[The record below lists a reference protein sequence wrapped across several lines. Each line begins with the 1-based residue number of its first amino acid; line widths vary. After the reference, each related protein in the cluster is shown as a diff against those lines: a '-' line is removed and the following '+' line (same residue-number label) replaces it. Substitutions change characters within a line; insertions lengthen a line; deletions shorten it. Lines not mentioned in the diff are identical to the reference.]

1 MKRVKIKSK
10 QVVLSLVCLVLG
22 FILAFSY
29 SLANSKQDE
38 GSNRTDGQL
47 KQEEALRDQLLDF
60 QRKNNELQEDIYE
73 KQEKVVTM
81 EKSFS
86 KEKQI
91 YFNLAEDAERYRMYL
106 GKTKVKG
113 PGLKVTLSDAD
124 YSPEEENI
132 NNYIVHEHHVFK
144 VINEL
149 YIAGASAVAI
159 NGQRLK
165 HNSYVLCNGPV
176 IQVDGVDYP
185 APFEITAIGDADVLN
200 SALNINGGVKDQL
213 LNENIVVSMEKEKE
227 IALGPLLGDS

>member
-10 QVVLSLVCLVLG
+10 QVILSLVCLVLG

-60 QRKNNELQEDIYE
+60 QRKNNELQEDLFE

-124 YSPEEENI
+124 YNPEEENI

-213 LNENIVVSMEKEKE
+213 LNENIVVSMEKENE